1 MIEKINQLKA
11 KTASDVVKTLCEA
24 AISGF
29 TSVIY
34 NQVTP
39 EAKQEIERVTVKNL
53 FEGLAKVTD
62 PEVQTWLANQKRAW
76 AVKNLGVRESINIL
90 MQSEAKENPGLK
102 QTLEFFR
109 DHVESGVPEVKLY
122 ESFLTAMQSFSYFPK
137 VGNAIKAIEDNV
149 KNYKSDVSIKKILE
163 FMKDSRSHYL
173 VQYIEDPIQNYLD
186 NKNEQNKSF
195 VKESLIKFS
204 YDPFVRDIINLVT
217 LDATELQLE
226 HANASCDIEKVYS
239 PILYLGENEA
249 VFAVRGLF
257 YIKKGNTISRV
268 NEKEVGR
275 LDRDFVAL
283 CEAINSPNVVIDGK
297 KITVYEGND
306 KAVITA
312 DKIIINEQEMGTKEF
327 EESSMI
333 VNWTGKAKLLGLVDT
348 LRKNF
353 DEIAEIDFAK
363 RVFLK
368 EDVNYAAD
376 VFKLRGN
383 VFISTHNSVDGKST
397 FYRNINPIQA
407 KSIMM
412 EHLRYD
418 VSRLFEGL
426 LPDEER
432 ILEEIAE
439 TKKEYTDYIL
449 ILEGKITT
457 FKSEYPSATVIKV
470 IEALEEELTE
480 VKNDYKDYLNVAEKY
495 VRPLGES
502 ITITV
507 DVDGKKFTVPIPQ
520 DGGGQGAEGEA
531 GAEVGK
537 EDLEKEPASA
547 VTFQDDKTELLG
559 DTPTINA
566 DQVSMGSDEVGA
578 EADKAEADKDA
589 ESEEGTEKEGEDNT
603 SPDLA
608 GGEEDQIKTNAEADV
623 DQTGDKA
630 TDIAAPE
637 EDKDKEK
644 TDRDEEDEEKPKEEG
659 TDAKTETDTELE
671 PTTPKRRVFLKKK
684 KTISK

>member
-11 KTASDVVKTLCEA
+11 KTASVEVKTLCEA

-29 TSVIY
+29 TSVVY
-34 NQVTP
+34 NSVPP
-39 EAKQEIERVTVKNL
+39 EAKHAIESSCVKTL
-53 FEGLAKVTD
+53 FEGLAKVKD
-62 PEVQTWLANQKRAW
+62 SEVQTWLANQKRAW
-76 AVKNLGVRESINIL
+76 AVQNLGVRESIQL
-90 MQSEAKENPGLK
+90 LLQTEAKENGGLK
-102 QTLEFFR
+102 ETLLFFR
-109 DHVESGVPEVKLY
+109 DHIENGISEVKLY
-122 ESFLTAMQSFSYFPK
+122 ESYLTAMQSFNYFPK

-149 KNYKSDVSIKKILE
+149 ENYKSDVSIKKILE

-173 VQYIEDPIQNYLD
+173 IQYIEDPIQNYLD

-195 VKESLIKFS
+195 LKESLIKFS
-204 YDPFVRDIINLVT
+204 YDPFIRDIINLVT

-239 PILYLGENEA
+239 PIIYLGENEA

-257 YIKKGNTISRV
+257 YVKKGNAISRV
-268 NEKEVGR
+268 NEKDAAR
-275 LDRDFVAL
+275 LDPEFVNL
-283 CEAINSPNVVIDGK
+283 CGAINSPNVVIDGK
-297 KITVYEGND
+297 KISIYEGND
-306 KAVITA
+306 KAIITA
-312 DKIIINEQEMGTKEF
+312 NKIVLNDREMGSKEF
-327 EESSMI
+327 AESANI
-333 VNWTGKAKLLGLVDT
+333 VQWTGKGKLLSLVET
-348 LRKNF
+348 FRKNF

-368 EDVNYAAD
+368 EDGNHAAD

-383 VFISTHNSVDGKST
+383 VFISTHNVTDGKST

-426 LPDEER
+426 LPEEEK
-432 ILEEIAE
+432 ILEEIAD
-439 TKKEYTDYIL
+439 TKKEYTDYIKL
-449 ILEGKITT
+449 LEEKIYS
-457 FKSEYPSATVIKV
+457 FKGEYPSVTVNKV

-520 DGGGQGAEGEA
+520 DGGGQTNGEA

-537 EDLEKEPASA
+537 EDMEKEPASA
-547 VTFQDDKTELLG
+547 VTFQDDQTELLG
-559 DTPTINA
+559 DTPTIST
-566 DQVSMGSDEVGA
+566 DSVSMGADQVGA
-578 EADKAEADKDA
+578 EADKAEADK
-589 ESEEGTEKEGEDNT
+589 EKEGGEEGTEKEGEDT
-603 SPDLA
+603 ESPDLA
-608 GGEEDQIKTNAEADV
+608 GGEEDDIKIGDEADT
-623 DQTGDKA
+623 DQPEDK
-630 TDIAAPE
+630 DVEEAPE
-637 EDKDKEK
+637 E
-644 TDRDEEDEEKPKEEG
+644 EEEEEEEKPKDEA
-659 TDAKTETDTELE
+659 TDSKTELE
-671 PTTPKRRVFLKKK
+671 PETPKRRVFLKKK
-684 KTISK
+684 KTITK